1 MIILFE
7 WFLKDRV
14 NIMIDGPKLRA
25 PYVVAVVKPKSM
37 LFLYFYDPCREVSK
51 LLTLEISF
59 SDLLQA
65 S

>member
-1 MIILFE
+1 MIRD
-7 WFLKDRV
+7 FLGF
-14 NIMIDGPKLRA
+14 NGPKLRA
-25 PYVVAVVKPKSM
+25 PNIVAVVKPKSM